1 MAQLNFGG
9 TTETVVIRDE
19 FPSLAINS
27 IWNLA
32 ESFLMIIMLPVFFPA
47 LHRTVN
53 CRCCYSLP
61 IRQK

>member
-1 MAQLNFGG
+1 MKRIGFDNDKYLSMQSAH
-9 TTETVVIRDE
+9 
-19 FPSLAINS
+19 
-27 IWNLA
+27 IWNSA
-32 ESFLMIIMLPVFFPA
+32 ENFLMIIMLPVFFPA